1 MWWIEHVTVRESEAG
16 LRYLDGRFVGTV
28 GPGRHRLRRLP
39 WLREELV
46 RVDLR
51 RTELAIQGQEM
62 LTADGLSVRVNLA
75 AEYRVADAAK
85 AAHSVQ
91 SYHAA
96 LYTALQLLLREAVQS
111 RTLDELLASR
121 GALSTDLLEAAR
133 GQAEEIGL
141 ELARVGVKD
150 VILSGEVKKMLSQEI
165 EAQRAGRAALVAA
178 REEVA
183 ATRARS
189 NTARLLQD
197 HPMLVRLR
205 EIEALAQVAGGHG
218 NTVVIAV
225 PTEVMGAATSALT
238 RAGGPPKSGG

>member
-1 MWWIEHVTVRESEAG
+1 MFWMDYVTVRETEAG
-16 LRYLDGRFVGTV
+16 LRYTNGRFEGTV
-28 GPGRHRLRRLP
+28 GPGRHRVRRLP

-62 LTADGLSVRVNLA
+62 LTADGLSVRLNVV
-75 AEYRVADAAK
+75 AEYRVADAAR
-85 AAHSVQ
+85 AAHAVQ
-91 SYHAA
+91 SYHTA

-121 GALSTDLLEAAR
+121 AALSADLLQPAQAQAA
-133 GQAEEIGL
+133 EIGL
-141 ELARVGVKD
+141 ELVRVGVKD

-225 PTEVMGAATSALT
+225 PTEVMGAATSALA
-238 RAGGPPKSGG
+238 RAPKPSE